1 MLASFGPIFALLR
14 GTAFLLLASGLLSL
28 LLPLRGQAE
37 GFSTAALGLLGT
49 AWAGGFVGGCLYAP
63 KLVRNVGHV
72 RSFGTFAA
80 VGAIIALLTGLF
92 IDPYIWI
99 GLRIFTGFTMA
110 GSFMVIESWLNER
123 ATNKNRGTVFGLYMM
138 VTYAAIMAG
147 QMIVAA
153 GDVRS
158 ASLFMVTG
166 IFFCLSLIPTA
177 ISTQATPTP
186 LKEVS
191 LDIGRL
197 YANSPVSLIGCL
209 LIGIA
214 NGAWG
219 TLGAVFGARI
229 GLPTYE
235 IALMMSLVVIAG
247 AVMQL
252 PAGRISDRTDRRF
265 VMAAAAAIAAIIGIL
280 IFLFEP
286 RHGGVIL
293 VMTACYGAL
302 AYILY
307 SLAVAH
313 ANDHASSEDFVKV
326 SGGLLLLYGFG
337 TMIGPLLGAALM
349 AYLRPESLFL
359 ATALAHAS
367 LAGYTV
373 LRIRS
378 RAPVP
383 VDEREAF
390 QTVPAERATTP
401 QAMHLDPRVDAG
413 EGSEEAE
420 KKSAAA

>member
-1 MLASFGPIFALLR
+1 
-14 GTAFLLLASGLLSL
+14 
-28 LLPLRGQAE
+28 
-37 GFSTAALGLLGT
+37 
-49 AWAGGFVGGCLYAP
+49 
-63 KLVRNVGHV
+63 
-72 RSFGTFAA
+72 
-80 VGAIIALLTGLF
+80 
-92 IDPYIWI
+92 
-99 GLRIFTGFTMA
+99 
-110 GSFMVIESWLNER
+110 
-123 ATNKNRGTVFGLYMM
+123 
-138 VTYAAIMAG
+138 
-147 QMIVAA
+147 MIVAA

-158 ASLFMVTG
+158 ASLFMVTR

-191 LDIGRL
+191 LDLRKL

-265 VMAAAAAIAAIIGIL
+265 VMAAAAAIAALIGIL

-286 RHGGVIL
+286 RHGVTIL

-313 ANDHASSEDFVKV
+313 ANDHANSEDFIKV

-349 AYLRPESLFL
+349 AYFRPESLFL

-378 RAPVP
+378 RAPIP
-383 VDEREAF
+383 VEEREAF
-390 QTVPAERATTP
+390 QTLPAERATTP
-401 QAMHLDPRVDAG
+401 QALQLDPRVDTG
-413 EGSEEAE
+413 DEEDEDTE
-420 KKSAAA
+420 KKPAAA

>member
-1 MLASFGPIFALLR
+1 
-14 GTAFLLLASGLLSL
+14 
-28 LLPLRGQAE
+28 
-37 GFSTAALGLLGT
+37 
-49 AWAGGFVGGCLYAP
+49 
-63 KLVRNVGHV
+63 
-72 RSFGTFAA
+72 
-80 VGAIIALLTGLF
+80 
-92 IDPYIWI
+92 
-99 GLRIFTGFTMA
+99 
-110 GSFMVIESWLNER
+110 
-123 ATNKNRGTVFGLYMM
+123 M

-177 ISTQATPTP
+177 ISTQATPAP

-191 LDIGRL
+191 LDLKKL
-197 YANSPVSLIGCL
+197 YANSPVALIGCL

-229 GLPTYE
+229 GMPTFE

-252 PAGRISDRTDRRF
+252 PAGRVSDRTDRRF
-265 VMAAAAAIAAIIGIL
+265 VMAAAGACAALIGVL

-286 RHGGVIL
+286 RQGGVIL
-293 VMTACYGAL
+293 VMTACYGGL

-313 ANDHASSEDFVKV
+313 ANDHASSGDFIKV
-326 SGGLLLLYGFG
+326 SSGLLLLYGFG

-359 ATALAHAS
+359 ATALAHAC

-373 LRIRS
+373 LRIKS
-378 RAPVP
+378 RAPIP
-383 VDEREAF
+383 VEKREAF

-401 QAMHLDPRVDAG
+401 QAVHLDPRVDPDD
-413 EGSEEAE
+413 SEDKPD
-420 KKSAAA
+420 KKEPAAA